1 MINEDDFLKV
11 PFHFLEMKTKFR
23 SIKNNDVVHLSLSSG
38 LSQMVSWLVRTF
50 LFALICLGEFWLK
63 IYLQNKTITKIYRFV
78 TNFFITLRQN
88 PMKGGVG
95 FYWKKRNISPPPLW
109 PPPLFL
115 GKKFFFGF
123 SEKFSKFFFNEIDC
137 KKFSNF
143 FYNEVSSKKFFNSLK
158 MTTKN
163 FRNFFQ

>member
-1 MINEDDFLKV
+1 
-11 PFHFLEMKTKFR
+11 
-23 SIKNNDVVHLSLSSG
+23 
-38 LSQMVSWLVRTF
+38 
-50 LFALICLGEFWLK
+50 
-63 IYLQNKTITKIYRFV
+63 
-78 TNFFITLRQN
+78 
-88 PMKGGVG
+88 MKGGVG
-95 FYWKKRNISPPPLW
+95 FYWKKWDIIPPP
-109 PPPLFL
+109 PCDRFFFL

-143 FYNEVSSKKFFNSLK
+143 FCNEFSSKKFFNSLK